1 MNITV
6 RCTTRFDITTT
17 GVRGNFNRNRI
28 PFVDATGKSIT
39 DEPAW
44 VRARNQQR
52 NWETLTQVISL
63 RTLPQDIT
71 ESQKIQREN
80 QNWWSFDFVIEQPAS
95 IEDNGNPVGILVKD
109 SRDVP
114 MLLGLDE
121 DADIEN
127 ILVPGTNIEFEII
140 THK

>member
-1 MNITV
+1 MNTTV

-17 GVRGNFNRNRI
+17 DVRGNFNRNRI
-28 PFVDATGKSIT
+28 PFVDATGKSIA
-39 DEPAW
+39 DESAW

-63 RTLPQDIT
+63 RTLPQNIT
-71 ESQKIQREN
+71 ASQKIQRNN

-95 IEDNGNPVGILVKD
+95 IEFNGNPVGILYKD
-109 SRDVP
+109 SQDVP

-121 DADIEN
+121 DAD
-127 ILVPGTNIEFEII
+127 LDSVLMPGANIEFEII